1 MAEQP
6 GTDIGARRYAEAVF
20 GLARESGS
28 FDQWADDLTSIAE
41 VLDTPGVSAF
51 LANDRVSAE
60 EKRRLIDRALDIS
73 PLAKNLASMLLQ
85 RGRLG
90 SIAAIRDAYQERLD
104 RERGVAN
111 VQVTTAVEMTPP
123 EREAAVD
130 RLRELTGAREVRI
143 TTTIDPDILGGMI
156 VRVGDR
162 MIDGST
168 RTRLIQLKRSL
179 AGAVR

>member
-20 GLARESGS
+20 GLARDSGS
-28 FDQWADDLTSIAE
+28 FDQWTDDLASM
-41 VLDTPGVSAF
+41 VQLLDTPGVTAF
-51 LANDRVSAE
+51 LANDRVSMD

-73 PLAKNLASMLLQ
+73 PLAKNLALMLLQ

-90 SIAAIRDAYQERLD
+90 SASSIRAAYQERLD

-111 VQVTTAVEMTPP
+111 VQVTTAVEMTPS
-123 EREAAVD
+123 EREAAMA
-130 RLRELTGAREVRI
+130 RLRELTGAYEVRI
-143 TTTIDPDILGGMI
+143 TADVDPEILGGMV